1 MAHAVSLSSATF
13 TRLQALAEPLVDTI
27 ETVINRALDALEA
40 SKSEPREVLPEG
52 AERFN
57 PAGPPSLSYTTV
69 KSALL
74 EGKRL
79 PPAETYWNTLMY
91 ACIRA
96 AAAKG
101 KTPQEIDKLVLVP
114 SVVGK
119 KEAGGFRF
127 IEEAGI
133 SVQGQD
139 ANSAWRAT
147 HRIATALG
155 LSVEVVFMWQ
165 QNPKAASPGKLG
177 AFSI

>member
-1 MAHAVSLSSATF
+1 MTHPVSLSAATF
-13 TRLQALAEPLVDTI
+13 TRLQALAVPLVDTI

-40 SKSEPREVLPEG
+40 TSAEPAKAPNMG
-52 AERFN
+52 AELFN

-69 KSALL
+69 KSAML

-101 KTPQEIDKLVLVP
+101 KTAQEIVELLLVP

-119 KEAGGFRF
+119 KEEGGFRF
-127 IEEAGI
+127 IEDAGL

-139 ANSAWRAT
+139 ANAAWRAI
-147 HRIATALG
+147 HRLATAIG
-155 LSVEVVFMWQ
+155 LSVEVTFMWQ

-177 AFSI
+177 AFTL